1 MGVMVMERDMVT
13 LSANEQTV
21 YDLLADAAANNRVC
35 PLNIDI
41 EVDLG
46 YDSCSMGSWIIS
58 RLELKGLIVVS
69 RQQRFRQVMIVA
81 TGQWTARSA
90 QMHADRPH
98 IPRGMRSRGGAPT
111 DRKPYKRG
119 KL

>member
-1 MGVMVMERDMVT
+1 MGVMVMDMVP
-13 LSANEQTV
+13 LSRNEQAV
-21 YDLLADAAANNRVC
+21 YELLVDAATNNQVC

-41 EVDLG
+41 EVGLG

-58 RLELKGLIVVS
+58 RLEAKRLIVVN

-81 TGQWTARSA
+81 TGQWTARSP

-98 IPRGMRSRGGAPT
+98 IPRGTRSRSPVPT
-111 DRKPYKRG
+111 DRKPFKNGR
-119 KL
+119 L